1 MKEIEENDRRVEIH
15 MLRLLVRRYPEKA
28 AEELAAM
35 SRNVKTTGNGKL
47 TVRVALAKTTN
58 EPRFMIDTR

>member
-1 MKEIEENDRRVEIH
+1 MIAIDEKDERVEIH
-15 MLRLLVRRYPEKA
+15 MMRIFIRRYPEKA